1 MEHRQPADHNQRK
14 ELIIAGTHHKSE
26 TDTSTTKSR
35 RYTVG
40 YIRDHIKHRPSPS
53 ITLRGPWMAELG
65 FATGQ
70 KIEVI
75 TTPGQMIIRLAT
87 D

>member
-1 MEHRQPADHNQRK
+1 M
-14 ELIIAGTHHKSE
+14 AGTHHKSGA
-26 TDTSTTKSR
+26 DTPTAKSR

-40 YIRDHIKHRPSPS
+40 YICDHLKHRPSPS
-53 ITLRGPWMAELG
+53 SPCAATGWPSWD

-75 TTPGQMIIRLAT
+75 TEPGQMIIRLAAAE
-87 D
+87 